1 MRCFIFLFFLFY
13 LVCGFS
19 QKKEKYT
26 FYLIGRPNSFE
37 KNNAIKEVQRKWKL
51 CYVPVGSDV
60 YTNELDSLIQENA
73 KTDQLLR
80 NRYGNDWHSSLMKEA
95 GEKLTQHTEIRSLIK
110 NKYAVLIS
118 EIRNAQVEIDDR
130 NRRKAFVSLFGS
142 EVIGKQSLY
151 FTYHKFKIKKKK
163 MLIKKVSWEKK
174 LIDFSYPQNDIIN
187 R

>member
-1 MRCFIFLFFLFY
+1 MRHILFLFFLFY
-13 LVCGFS
+13 VVCGFS

-37 KNNAIKEVQRKWKL
+37 KNNAINEVQRKWRL

-60 YTNELDSLIQENA
+60 YTTELDSLIQENA
-73 KTDQLLR
+73 KTDELLR
-80 NRYGNDWHSSLMKEA
+80 KRYGKDWHLSLMKEIE
-95 GEKLTQHTEIRSLIK
+95 EKLTQHTEIRTLIK
-110 NKYAVLIS
+110 SKYAVLIS

-130 NRRKAFVSLFGS
+130 NRRKAFISLFGS

-174 LIDFSYPQNDIIN
+174 LIDFSYPENDIIN
-187 R
+187 K